1 MNEVKF
7 ADLFGGYIGEL
18 RKHFDGAMVKSCSI
32 DKETRALNAT
42 VEMPKY
48 IRKVIVDEVSRL
60 LREQLRLKSVN
71 FSFKF
76 ASGTFCPS
84 ACKDISEKLKNETC
98 QLNGFLEG
106 AKYSLSNNVLT
117 IDLQH
122 GGLAT
127 MNSVKFGKR
136 FSAYVMDQF
145 GIDVSV
151 EFTGITE
158 KTEIEM
164 DLVHIDPPTYAP
176 PPPDDM
182 PPPPEEA
189 PPEPSEPAPISE
201 PQPKSAPRPKKEIIP
216 KELPEA
222 IKHPKGEKPSD
233 GLPVFLDT
241 ARLFYGSNI
250 DTNVKKLIDIIP
262 PDDMEATVDFC
273 GWGEISAVEVR
284 DVNTKRGPMKGVNFS
299 FSDYTN
305 SINAKMFL
313 KPEVFEQLSLIKNG
327 VCVIVNGIYKY
338 DKWSNEFIVDVRALA
353 DVQKYEEYDL
363 YEGEKRIEL
372 HCHTNMSSKDACS
385 SGEDIVNLA
394 YKWGHKAIAITDHGV
409 VQAYPSAAGAVKSIK
424 KSGGDFKVIY
434 GIEAYFVDDEKNDIS
449 QMTAREIGKIRYH
462 QIILVKNLVGLKNLY
477 KLVSLAHLEDF
488 HGRPTTRKTNLDKYR
503 EGLIVGSACEAGE
516 LYRAIIE
523 GKPDEELRRIAS
535 YYDYL
540 EIQPLGNN
548 EFMIRDSQ
556 KPDGVDK
563 KTGKPIPNAFRH
575 VVSYDVIKDFNRK
588 VVELADELGKPVV
601 ATGDVHFL
609 KKEDEIVRKIL
620 MAGQGFEDFDLQAP
634 LYLKTTQ
641 EMLDDFDYFGDRA
654 KEFVIDNPQ
663 KIADMVDGDVIPVPD
678 GNYPPVIEGSDEDL
692 HRICWERAM
701 NTYGENGVIP
711 EVVSKR
717 LDKEVSS
724 IIKNGFSIMYMAA
737 QKLVA
742 YSEENG
748 YLVGSRGSVGS
759 SFAATMAGISE
770 VNPLPPHYVC
780 PNCKHSEF
788 FTDGS
793 VGSGFDLP
801 EADCPVCGTKYIRDG
816 HDIPFETFLGFNGD
830 KVPDIDLNFSNEF
843 QNNVQEYTKSLFG
856 AENVFKAGTVST
868 IAEKTAFGFVKA
880 YCEKKNITL
889 SRAEMNRL
897 ATKVEKSKIKTTTGQ
912 HPAGMIVVP
921 RDKEIYDFCPVQHP
935 ADDVNTDIITTHF
948 DFHSIHDTILKL
960 DELGHVIPTTYKYLE
975 EYSGI
980 SVSDVTMSDPEVY
993 SLFTSTEA
1001 LGVTPEEIDSQNGTF
1016 CLPEFGTNFVR
1027 EMLLDARPQNF
1038 SDLLQISGL
1047 SHGTDVWLGNAKDLI
1062 DNGTCTISNVI
1073 GTRDN
1078 IMVYL
1083 MHKGVDPSMAFK
1095 ITEIVRKGKA
1105 TKLLTEEHLNT
1116 MREHDVPEWYIDSC
1130 MKIKYMFPKAHAAA
1144 YVISALR
1151 VAWYKVHRPLEFYCA
1166 YFTARPEDVEV
1177 ATLIKGHD
1185 AVRSLMREIK
1195 AKGRDA
1201 SPKETAVYNNLL
1213 IFNEMMARGIEIL
1226 PVSLE
1231 KSHAVKYLPEDG
1243 KMRLPFGALP
1253 GVGTNAAIALYEAAQ
1268 KGDYLSKLEFQ
1279 VEAGVSKSV
1288 IETLTQVGALDD
1300 LPDTNQMTLFNF

>member
-1 MNEVKF
+1 MGMAETNF
-7 ADLFGGYIGEL
+7 AELFGGYITFTDTKLNSG
-18 RKHFDGAMVKSCSI
+18 KVFSCNI
-32 DKETRALNAT
+32 DSETRTLTAITEFPQYVHKSVLDAAAKDIKDQL
-42 VEMPKY
+42 MLS
-48 IRKVIVDEVSRL
+48 KVIIEPRFPK
-60 LREQLRLKSVN
+60 E
-71 FSFKF
+71 
-76 ASGTFCPS
+76 TFCPA
-84 ACKDISEKLKNETC
+84 ACMDISEIMKIETC

-106 AKYSLSNNVLT
+106 AKYSLNNNVLH
-117 IDLQH
+117 IELKH
-122 GGLAT
+122 GGLET
-127 MNSVKFGKR
+127 LTKVDFGKR
-136 FSAYVMDQF
+136 FSKYVFDRFQREVGVDF
-145 GIDVSV
+145 SGV
-151 EFTGITE
+151 TE
-158 KTEIEM
+158 KYEIEEEYIHYEQPKN
-164 DLVHIDPPTYAP
+164 VEVPPL
-176 PPPDDM
+176 PD
-182 PPPPEEA
+182 EA
-189 PPEPSEPAPISE
+189 PPEEPDFVE
-201 PQPKSAPRPKKEIIP
+201 EVKPKKA
-216 KELPEA
+216 ELPENK
-222 IKHPKGEKPSD
+222 IEKFTEDKPKIVHDCKTPPED
-233 GLPVFLDT
+233 NLPVYLDT
-241 ARLFYGSNI
+241 ADVFYGNYI
-250 DTNVKKLIDIIP
+250 IPNVKPLIDIIP
-262 PDDMEATVDFC
+262 PDDINATAEFV
-273 GWGEISAVEVR
+273 GWGEVFGLETR
-284 DVNTKRGPMKGVNFS
+284 DINTKRGPMKGLNFS

-305 SINAKMFL
+305 SVTAKMFL
-313 KPEVFEQLSLIKNG
+313 SPEKFEQLKDLKNG
-327 VCVIVNGIYKY
+327 VCVIVNGVYKF
-338 DKWSNEFIVDVRALA
+338 DKWLNEFIVDVKALA
-353 DVQKYEEYDL
+353 KIQKYEPLDN
-363 YEGEKRIEL
+363 YEGTKRVEL
-372 HCHTNMSSKDACS
+372 HCHTNMSSKDAVADA
-385 SGEDIVNLA
+385 GKIVNQA
-394 YKWGHKAIAITDHGV
+394 FKWGHKAIAITDHGV
-409 VQAYPSAAGAVKSIK
+409 VQAYPAAAGAVKDIRK
-424 KSGGDFKVIY
+424 AGGDFKVIY
-434 GIEAYFVDDEKNDIS
+434 GVEAYFVNDEKVDIEKLN
-449 QMTAREIGKIRYH
+449 ARQIPSYH

-477 KLVSLAHLEDF
+477 KLISLAHLEDF
-488 HGRPTTRKTNLDKYR
+488 KGRPITRKSNLDKYR

-516 LYRAIIE
+516 LYAAIIDR
-523 GKPDEELRRIAS
+523 KPREELLEIAK

-540 EIQPLGNN
+540 EIQPIGNN
-548 EFMIRDSQ
+548 EFMIRDSV
-556 KPDGVDK
+556 KPDRIDK
-563 KTGKPIPNAFRH
+563 KTGQPIANRFRH
-575 VVSYDVIKDFNRK
+575 VVDSEVIRDFNRT
-588 VVELADELGKPVV
+588 VVSLGDELGLPVV

-609 KKEDEIVRKIL
+609 KKEDEILRKIL
-620 MAGQGFEDFDLQAP
+620 MAGQGYDDFDLQAP
-634 LYLKTTQ
+634 LYLKTTE
-641 EMLDDFDYFGDRA
+641 EMLSDFDYFGERA
-654 KEFVIDNPQ
+654 KEFVIDNPN
-663 KIADMVDGDVIPVPD
+663 KIADMIADDVIPVPD

-692 HRICWERAM
+692 HNICWERAM

-780 PNCKHSEF
+780 PKCKHSEF
-788 FTDGS
+788 FQDGS

-801 EADCPVCGTKYIRDG
+801 EKNCTECGTPYIRDG

-843 QNNVQEYTKSLFG
+843 QNNVQEYTKTLFG
-856 AENVFKAGTVST
+856 AGNVFKAGTVST
-868 IAEKTAFGFVKA
+868 IAEKTAYGFVKA
-880 YCEKKNITL
+880 YCEKKAITL

-897 ATKVEKSKIKTTTGQ
+897 ASIVEKAKIKTTTGQ

-921 RDKEIYDFCPVQHP
+921 NDKEIYDFCPVQHP

-980 SVSDVTMSDPEVY
+980 KVSDVTMSDPAVY

-1001 LGVTPEEIDSQNGTF
+1001 LGVTPDDIDSKNGTF

-1027 EMLLDARPQNF
+1027 EMLLDARPKNF

-1083 MHKGVDPSMAFK
+1083 MHQGVDPSMAFK

-1116 MREHDVPEWYIDSC
+1116 MREHNVPEWYIESC

-1177 ATLIKGHD
+1177 NVLMQGRG
-1185 AVRSLMREIK
+1185 AVRNYMREIK
-1195 AKGRDA
+1195 AKGKEA
-1201 SPKETAVYNNLL
+1201 SAKETAVYNNLL
-1213 IFNEMMARGIEIL
+1213 IFNEIMARGIEIL
-1226 PVSLE
+1226 PVDLK
-1231 KSHAVKYLPEDG
+1231 KSHATKYVPEDG
-1243 KMRLPFGALP
+1243 KMRLPFCALS
-1253 GVGTNAAIALYEAAQ
+1253 GVGINAAVSLYEAAQ
-1268 KGDYLSKLEFQ
+1268 AGNYLSKEDFQ
-1279 VEAGVSKSV
+1279 IEAGVSKAV
-1288 IETLTQVGALDD
+1288 IETLNSVGALDS
-1300 LPDTNQMTLFNF
+1300 LPDTNQMSLF